1 MARTRMHRRRIAPVE
16 DESEVVRFWRD
27 SHRTEGTIL
36 QYLHW
41 VRRFGSYCRR
51 LGVEESTR
59 LTLNGV
65 EEFARQYR
73 GQRMRRPAPRR
84 VSGPVRSALFAWSY
98 ALRRLGRP
106 VPEWQPPPWM
116 VTRPPLIAEYVAYR
130 KLRCGV
136 TDGTLKRDIQT
147 AEGFL
152 ATLRSRG
159 RTVTRARVT
168 DIDEFVTQLALRV
181 CSRTL
186 AATCSSLR
194 AFLRFLH
201 ATGKLSHDLAALVVA
216 PRVRR
221 VDHPPRALPWDDVRR
236 LLRAADQGDGPAA
249 RRAYSI
255 LLLMA
260 TNGLGAAE
268 VVALQLED
276 IDWVTGVLRVRRPK
290 TGVSIALPLLPAVA
304 KAIATYLRKER
315 PKHVTAR
322 ALFLTSHMPHRS
334 MSTAAI
340 RFLVR
345 QQARRAGINVPVSGH
360 TLRHSHATRQ
370 IDTGAHMKIVG
381 DILGHRRPATTS
393 VYIRVA
399 KRRLRGVGLPVP
411 A

>member
-1 MARTRMHRRRIAPVE
+1 MARTRMHRRRIAPAE
-16 DESEVVRFWRD
+16 DEPAVVRFWRD
-27 SHRTEGTIL
+27 SHRTERTIL

-41 VRRFGSYCRR
+41 VRRFSSYCRG
-51 LGVEESTR
+51 LGVAESTR
-59 LTLNGV
+59 LTRKGV

-73 GQRMRRPAPRR
+73 GPRMRRPAPRR
-84 VSGPVRSALFAWSY
+84 VLGPVRSALLAWSY
-98 ALRRLGRP
+98 ALRKLGRR
-106 VPEWQPPPWM
+106 VPEWQPPPPV

-130 KLRCGV
+130 KLHRGV

-159 RTVTRARVT
+159 RSVTRARVT
-168 DIDEFVTQLALRV
+168 DIDEFVTQLTLRV

-186 AATCSSLR
+186 ADACSSLR
-194 AFLRFLH
+194 AFLRFLY
-201 ATGKLSHDLAALVVA
+201 ATSKLNRDLAALVAA

-221 VDHPPRALPWDDVRR
+221 VDHPPRALSWSDVRR
-236 LLRAADQGDGPAA
+236 LLRAAQGAGPGD

-268 VVALQLED
+268 VAALQLVD
-276 IDWVTGVLRVRRPK
+276 IDWVAGVLRVRRPK
-290 TGVSIALPLLPAVA
+290 TKVSIALPLLPAVA
-304 KAIATYLRKER
+304 KAIATYLCKER
-315 PKHVTAR
+315 PKHATTR
-322 ALFLTSHMPHRS
+322 ALFLTSQMPHRA

-345 QQARRAGINVPVSGH
+345 QQARRAGIDVPVGGH

-370 IDTGAHMKIVG
+370 IDTGANMKIVG

-393 VYIRVA
+393 VYVRVA
-399 KRRLRGVGLPVP
+399 MRRLRGVGLPVP

>member
-1 MARTRMHRRRIAPVE
+1 MARTRMHRRRIAPAE
-16 DESEVVRFWRD
+16 DEPEVVRFWRD
-27 SHRTEGTIL
+27 SHRTERTIL

-41 VRRFGSYCRR
+41 VRRFSSYCRG
-51 LGVEESTR
+51 LGVAESTR

-73 GQRMRRPAPRR
+73 GPRMRRPAPRR
-84 VSGPVRSALFAWSY
+84 VSGPVRSALLAWSY
-98 ALRRLGRP
+98 ALRKLGRR
-106 VPEWQPPPWM
+106 VPEWQPPPPV

-130 KLRCGV
+130 KLHRGV

-159 RTVTRARVT
+159 RSVTRARVT

-186 AATCSSLR
+186 ADACSSLR
-194 AFLRFLH
+194 AFLRFLYT
-201 ATGKLSHDLAALVVA
+201 TGKLSHDLAALVAA

-221 VDHPPRALPWDDVRR
+221 VDHPPRALSWNDVRR
-236 LLRAADQGDGPAA
+236 LLRAAQGDGARD

-268 VVALQLED
+268 VAALQLVD
-276 IDWVTGVLRVRRPK
+276 IDWVAGVLMVRRPK
-290 TGVSIALPLLPAVA
+290 TKVSIELPLLPAVA

-315 PKHVTAR
+315 PKHATTR
-322 ALFLTSHMPHRS
+322 ALFLTSQMPHRA

-345 QQARRAGINVPVSGH
+345 QHARRAGIDVPVGGH

-370 IDTGAHMKIVG
+370 IDTGANMKIVG

-393 VYIRVA
+393 VYVRVA
-399 KRRLRGVGLPVP
+399 MRRLRGVGLPVP